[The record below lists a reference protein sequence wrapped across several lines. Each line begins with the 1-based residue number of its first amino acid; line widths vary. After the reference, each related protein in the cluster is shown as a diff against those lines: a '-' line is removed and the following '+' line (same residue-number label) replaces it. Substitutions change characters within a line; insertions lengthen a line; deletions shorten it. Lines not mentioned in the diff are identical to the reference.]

1 VKNSPFNNYL
11 IIVGG
16 RRNFYLDIKFR
27 RLFVYF
33 ALVNWFKKILY
44 YKIKRGNYLFI
55 PLIYDNFYLNNKLNK
70 EKAAKKN
77 IL

>member
-11 IIVGG
+11 IIVEG
-16 RRNFYLDIKFR
+16 RRKFYLDIKFR

-55 PLIYDNFYLNNKLNK
+55 PLIYNNR
-70 EKAAKKN
+70 KKT
-77 IL
+77 IIFI